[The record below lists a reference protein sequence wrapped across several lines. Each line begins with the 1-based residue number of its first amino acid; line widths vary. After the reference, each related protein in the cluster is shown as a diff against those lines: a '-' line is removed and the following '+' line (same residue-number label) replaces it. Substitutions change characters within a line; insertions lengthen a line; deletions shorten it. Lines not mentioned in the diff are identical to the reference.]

1 MENFNKLLFTELR
14 ILESDG
20 VLESSSENLTEA
32 MTDNENLKALG
43 YQLDYESIVRLAQ
56 AYSRQPNMTPLYKR
70 VMEFEP
76 GIEIS
81 PMYPDFP
88 KQVLEMDELT
98 YRIHQLLHY
107 LTTYGLEEM
116 LSIEV
121 QEGWLPHKDGS
132 GEIERI
138 EDEQIADLKTLE
150 FLAPEDVDERVIKGL
165 IERKE
170 RLETKEV
177 EIAQAVML
185 RTKQLIKDVPFKE
198 NIGLIYGGLL
208 LEADLDD
215 RYATLEALAA
225 IVKHPGD
232 VLDLTEYMV
241 VKNKYKHLKTSVKRG
256 LVELLE
262 QFPVRAIEE
271 NLASNRWSNAFLG
284 KGGKPRTLN
293 RNIALIDYL
302 SFNRFS
308 KNENIKKV
316 VTDLKSGKLVSWN
329 QKLEKAYD
337 NNSLN
342 EVVNLLSQ
350 RPGIMFRQVNR
361 LISKGVSPNE
371 ISGYLSK
378 SAGELKTQTIVSAL
392 NNFDGSELVVQVF
405 LNTLIANL
413 SKKNIEELK
422 GKKIYIDSKG
432 FDLTKSKLEITD
444 KFVEGGYISNGLAV
458 RIPEKAKFLRFF
470 TYWNDKRRIDID
482 LHGVSIDKNDEINHI
497 GWHGAYKS
505 DYLVHSGDITHSNA
519 TEYID
524 LDIERAIEDG
534 LSRVQFNINSYTQ
547 VPFSRIETV
556 FTGLMVLGEMREE
569 VELYDAKNVLFRHDL
584 DYNAMSIDY
593 GMIDIEN
600 KIIYV
605 GGKPS
610 KKHNDTNVFE
620 LPNHNL
626 TIAMYLNLL
635 LTVQGA
641 AAVVQDKNEADLI
654 LGLAKS
660 DEDNYISLIDE
671 NFFM

>member
-76 GIEIS
+76 GIEVS

-293 RNIALIDYL
+293 RNIVLIDYL

-497 GWHGAYKS
+497 GWCGAYKS
-505 DYLVHSGDITHSNA
+505 DCLVHSGDITHSNA

-547 VPFSRIETV
+547 VPFSQIETV

-610 KKHNDTNVFE
+610 KKYNDTNLFE